1 MYAGSTLTNMSGNI
15 VGAHQK
21 IDRTARAAL
30 SDLLAH
36 NAHFPSKK
44 LLLHFEG
51 KNGPDSAKAKLDG
64 VHAPWHFYD
73 PFDPDDGIL
82 LEQIDDHFKKL
93 VDNLKKSN
101 LERAAFEASWL
112 AHALVDG
119 LTPAHHY
126 PFEAELERL
135 RGEGKETRTS
145 LFKKIIIPGTT
156 KRELFTKNWE
166 MWGAKG
172 LFTTHALFEWGAA
185 MIMAPLGNVIAQ
197 PSRYDIKKAE
207 QIGLSEYFKRAARE
221 VALLDMYDQFYRRGW
236 TPKLARVVRRE
247 LAPRMGKTVTVA
259 WYLASKQA
267 GIASAE
273 V

>member
-1 MYAGSTLTNMSGNI
+1 MYSGSTLTNISGNVI
-15 VGAHQK
+15 GAHQK
-21 IDRTARAAL
+21 VDRTARKAL
-30 SDLLAH
+30 RDLLAVDKG
-36 NAHFPSKK
+36 FPSKR

-73 PFDPDDGIL
+73 PFDPDDGLL
-82 LEQIDDHFKKL
+82 LEQMEAHFNKL
-93 VDNLKKSN
+93 VEALVEKNQ
-101 LERAAFEASWL
+101 ERSAFEASWL
-112 AHALVDG
+112 AHAIVDG

-135 RGEGKETRTS
+135 RGEGKETRTTVY
-145 LFKKIIIPGTT
+145 KKVVIPADT
-156 KRELFTKNWE
+156 KRELFSKNWE

-185 MIMAPLGNVIAQ
+185 MIMAPMSGRIARPNRYELKTVEHLGLN
-197 PSRYDIKKAE
+197 
-207 QIGLSEYFKRAARE
+207 EYFKRVARE
-221 VALLDMYDQFYRRGW
+221 VALLDMYEQFYKRGW
-236 TPKLARVVRRE
+236 TPKLSNQVRTD
-247 LAPRMGKTVTVA
+247 LAPRMAKTVTLA
-259 WYLASKQA
+259 WYMAAREA